1 MEKEITIRL
10 ATREDAAL
18 IESFIRKL
26 ATYED
31 ALYRTTVTPELVEE
45 WMFEKQKAEVAFAMI
60 DGKEAGFMLFYECF
74 VAFRGKP
81 GMYIGELYIDEEYR
95 NMGCGDK
102 LFKFLAKLGL
112 ERGYCRME
120 WCCFDWNERAKGFY
134 KRRGAFKLEE
144 CGVYRLEEDGMREI
158 VKKS

>member
-45 WMFEKQKAEVAFAMI
+45 WMFEKQKADGKKNKKRMPSMPLHTSFGLSLKNLFTKKGRTLLTAFAGSI
-60 DGKEAGFMLFYECF
+60 GIIGIAG
-74 VAFRGKP
+74 
-81 GMYIGELYIDEEYR
+81 
-95 NMGCGDK
+95 
-102 LFKFLAKLGL
+102 
-112 ERGYCRME
+112 
-120 WCCFDWNERAKGFY
+120 
-134 KRRGAFKLEE
+134 
-144 CGVYRLEEDGMREI
+144 
-158 VKKS
+158 